1 MTIPLIT
8 LDRSKVQLYSDP
20 EERQV
25 AQQPTST
32 PTTTSYAIL
41 CLLAVRDW
49 TAYELAQQMDRSV
62 GNMWPRAASVV
73 YDEPKR
79 LVARGFAKATATSTG
94 RRSSTTYGITAKG
107 RRALRRWLEQPGA
120 APVTEFEGL
129 LKVAFADH
137 GSIAGLRANL
147 RAIREFAE
155 ADLADGERRLREYAE
170 TGGPFPDRLP
180 IIALAAHHFRLQSEA
195 LLRWIDWAEATT
207 SEWTGVTVDTGAQV
221 PPDAFRPR

>member
-1 MTIPLIT
+1 
-8 LDRSKVQLYSDP
+8 
-20 EERQV
+20 V
-25 AQQPTST
+25 AQH

-73 YDEPKR
+73 YEEPKR
-79 LVARGFAKATATSTG
+79 LVTLGFATATATSTG
-94 RRSSTTYGITAKG
+94 KRSSTTYGITTKG

-120 APVTEFEGL
+120 GPVTEFESL

-137 GSIAGLRANL
+137 GSIEGLRANL

-155 ADLADGERRLREYAE
+155 ADIADTERRLREYAQ
-170 TGGPFPDRLP
+170 TGGPFSDRLP
-180 IIALAAHHFRLQSEA
+180 IIALAAEHFRLQSEA
-195 LLRWIDWAEATT
+195 LLRWVNWAERATR
-207 SEWTGVTVDTGAQV
+207 EWAGVTIETGAQV
-221 PPDAFRPR
+221 PPDAFRSP